1 MEIMQY
7 GSIVIVG
14 GEGGTNI
21 GSIFKLIAL
30 GSKIDSILLA
40 NFKAYEAS
48 KLIRKINWYL
58 NGRYPTRLKDFSKK
72 VIDSCTQ
79 INAKYLLTTGIAP
92 VSKHALQTINA
103 MGVKRLNFLTDDPWN
118 PAHRAPWFFKTL
130 PHYDIVFSPR
140 RAMINDLLNLGCRR
154 VEYLP
159 FGYDPDLFYPEP
171 IDSVISTTSAPDIM
185 FAGGADRDRIPYIST
200 LIEAGFN
207 VDLYGSYWERYP
219 ETKHFTKGQADVP
232 TLRRAIQKAKIA
244 LCVVR
249 HANRDGHC
257 MRTFEVP
264 AIGTCMLTEDTAEHR
279 EIFGKEGENVVYFTT
294 LTEMVEKTQWLLEHD
309 GERER
314 LAQNAHLLITQ
325 GGHTYGDRLNT
336 ILAIADTI

>member
-1 MEIMQY
+1 MGIMQY
-7 GSIVIVG
+7 ESIVIVG

-21 GSIFKLIAL
+21 AAIFNERAL
-30 GSKIDSILLA
+30 GIATNSLFLPT
-40 NFKAYEAS
+40 FKAYES
-48 KLIRKINWYL
+48 FKLIKKINWYL
-58 NGRYPTRLKDFSKK
+58 NGRYPTRLNLFSQE
-72 VIDSCTQ
+72 VIDSCTE
-79 INAKYLLTTGIAP
+79 INAKYLLTTGLAP
-92 VSKHALQTINA
+92 VSKCGLQTMNELGI
-103 MGVKRLNFLTDDPWN
+103 KKLNFLTDDPWN
-118 PAHRAPWFFKTL
+118 PAHYAPWFLKAL

-140 RAMINDLLNLGCRR
+140 RAMINELLNLGCRR

-159 FGYDPDLFYPEP
+159 FGYDPDLFYPESL
-171 IDSVISTTSAPDIM
+171 DSVISTTPTPDIM

-207 VDLYGSYWERYP
+207 VDLYGSYWERYR
-219 ETKHFTKGQADVP
+219 ETKQITKGQADVP
-232 TLRRAIQKAKIA
+232 TLRRAIQNAKIA

-314 LAQNAHLLITQ
+314 LAKNAHLLITQ
-325 GGHTYGDRLNT
+325 GRNTYGDRLNT